1 MKLCI
6 SKDEATFIQECI
18 AFKKYALRNTWDDVG
33 VESKA
38 VGESLIYRI
47 NKLLTK
53 KESKAWHI
61 K

>member
-6 SKDEATFIQECI
+6 NKDEATFIQECI
-18 AFKKYALRNTWDDVG
+18 AFKKHALRHDWNDIG

-53 KESKAWHI
+53 KGVKRT
-61 K
+61 

>member
-1 MKLCI
+1 MFALLLKKI
-6 SKDEATFIQECI
+6 AQECI
-18 AFKKYALRNTWDDVG
+18 AFKKHALRHDWNDVG

-53 KESKAWHI
+53 KGVKRT
-61 K
+61 

>member
-1 MKLCI
+1 MKLCLN
-6 SKDEATFIQECI
+6 KDEATFIQECI
-18 AFKKYALRNTWDDVG
+18 AFKKYALRHDWNDVG

-53 KESKAWHI
+53 KGVKRT
-61 K
+61 

>member
-6 SKDEATFIQECI
+6 SKDEATFIQKCI
-18 AFKKYALRNTWDDVG
+18 AFKKDVD

-47 NKLLTK
+47 NKLLIK
-53 KESKAWHI
+53 KGVKRT
-61 K
+61 

>member
-1 MKLCI
+1 MKLCLN
-6 SKDEATFIQECI
+6 KDEATFIQECI
-18 AFKKYALRNTWDDVG
+18 AFKKHALRHDWNDVG

-53 KESKAWHI
+53 NGVKRT
-61 K
+61 

>member
-6 SKDEATFIQECI
+6 SKAEATFIQKCI
-18 AFKKYALRNTWDDVG
+18 ESHKRYLRDDWDDTS

-47 NKLLTK
+47 NKLLIK
-53 KESKAWHI
+53 KGVKRT
-61 K
+61 

>member
-6 SKDEATFIQECI
+6 NKDEATFIQECI
-18 AFKKYALRNTWDDVG
+18 AFKKHALRHDWNDVG

-53 KESKAWHI
+53 KGVKRT
-61 K
+61 

>member
-18 AFKKYALRNTWDDVG
+18 ALERYTHRHNRPK
-33 VESKA
+33 SM
-38 VGESLIYRI
+38 GESLIFRI

>member
-1 MKLCI
+1 MKLCLN
-6 SKDEATFIQECI
+6 KDEATFIQECI
-18 AFKKYALRNTWDDVG
+18 AFKKHALRHDWNDIG

-53 KESKAWHI
+53 KGVKRT
-61 K
+61 

>member
-1 MKLCI
+1 MKLCLN
-6 SKDEATFIQECI
+6 KDEATFIQECI
-18 AFKKYALRNTWDDVG
+18 AFKKHALRHDWNDVG

-53 KESKAWHI
+53 KGVKRT
-61 K
+61 

>member
-1 MKLCI
+1 MKLCLN
-6 SKDEATFIQECI
+6 KDEATFIQECI
-18 AFKKYALRNTWDDVG
+18 AFKKYALRHDWNDIG

-53 KESKAWHI
+53 KGVKRT
-61 K
+61 

>member
-18 AFKKYALRNTWDDVG
+18 ASKRYALRNDWNDVG

-38 VGESLIYRI
+38 VAESLIYRI

-53 KESKAWHI
+53 KGVKRT
-61 K
+61 

>member
-18 AFKKYALRNTWDDVG
+18 AFKKYALRHDWNDIG

-47 NKLLTK
+47 NNLLTK
-53 KESKAWHI
+53 KGVKRT
-61 K
+61 

>member
-18 AFKKYALRNTWDDVG
+18 AFKKHALRHNWDDVG

-47 NKLLTK
+47 NKLLNK
-53 KESKAWHI
+53 KGVKRT
-61 K
+61 

>member
-18 AFKKYALRNTWDDVG
+18 AFKKHALRHDWNDIG

-53 KESKAWHI
+53 KGVKRT
-61 K
+61 

>member
-18 AFKKYALRNTWDDVG
+18 AFKNHALRHDWNDVG

-53 KESKAWHI
+53 KGVKRT
-61 K
+61 